1 MGTFDSYAVF
11 LSVLVFAI
19 GFPVLLVAQIVIA
32 FGWWSPVVLFGTGV
46 FSVTL
51 WKLSACVERLR

>member
-1 MGTFDSYAVF
+1 MGTFDSCAVF

-32 FGWWSPVVLFGTGV
+32 FGWWSPVVLFGAGV
-46 FSVTL
+46 FSVAL
-51 WKLSACVERLR
+51 WKLSALVERLR